1 MESWISDLGL
11 QRSLAKA
18 RIAIA
23 PECSFSFAVESN
35 KPYFGR
41 RLSAFQSPPV
51 RYALMAAL
59 TRHVLRGKQA
69 GRVLEIGSWAGASAI
84 TFGAVIQ
91 ELGILDREIVCV
103 DPMAAATVFNPRAA

>member
-11 QRSLAKA
+11 QRSIAKA
-18 RIAIA
+18 RIAVA
-23 PECSFSFAVESN
+23 PECSFSFAMESN

-59 TRHVLRGKQA
+59 TRHVLEENRPG
-69 GRVLEIGSWAGASAI
+69 E
-84 TFGAVIQ
+84 
-91 ELGILDREIVCV
+91 C
-103 DPMAAATVFNPRAA
+103 